1 MKAYAP
7 LTREF
12 SAIEKLQLPYHLAYA
27 LAPAGTSG
35 PCRLTLSRTGET
47 ACRDSLVLDAPPLF
61 CYSVLRYLYENAVQP
76 EIWRDVVAECYPA
89 AARPGGKGGLPVE

>member
-1 MKAYAP
+1 MIAHAS

-12 SAIEKLQLPYHLAYA
+12 SAIEPLQRPYLLTYE
-27 LAPAGTSG
+27 LDEVDGG
-35 PCRLTLSRTGET
+35 CRLTLSRTGET

-89 AARPGGKGGLPVE
+89 AARPAGKGVLPGE

>member
-1 MKAYAP
+1 MIAHAS

-12 SAIEKLQLPYHLAYA
+12 SAIEPLQRPYLLTYELDEAD
-27 LAPAGTSG
+27 GG
-35 PCRLTLSRTGET
+35 CRLTLSRTGET

-61 CYSVLRYLYENAVQP
+61 CYSVLRYLYKNAVQP

-89 AARPGGKGGLPVE
+89 AARPAGKGVLPGE

>member
-1 MKAYAP
+1 MIAHAS

-12 SAIEKLQLPYHLAYA
+12 SAIEPLQRPYLLTYELDEAD
-27 LAPAGTSG
+27 GG
-35 PCRLTLSRTGET
+35 CQLTLSRTGET

-89 AARPGGKGGLPVE
+89 AARPAGKGVLPGE